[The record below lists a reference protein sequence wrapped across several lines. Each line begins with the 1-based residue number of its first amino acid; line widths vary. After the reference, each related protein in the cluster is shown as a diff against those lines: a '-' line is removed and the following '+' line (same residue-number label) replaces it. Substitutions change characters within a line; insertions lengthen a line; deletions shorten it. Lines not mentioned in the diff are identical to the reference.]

1 MEIESALDI
10 INKGCKENIPSLDKG
25 ILLLDAFVKYPDSKL
40 PQNLDE
46 IYKFFFD
53 YVLFVEG
60 LQYPYFYYL
69 NRILSNPE
77 TIGKLLKYIR
87 QYQTDKR
94 LNTKEAYKLLIHI
107 NKDFNGNEEFDMVRG
122 ILDAF
127 KLPDKVY
134 SPATDAL
141 FNNDIES
148 FIKAFENEDCTELM
162 KALWIL
168 KFLLYGSV
176 SLAKGEGHEKL
187 YNDIWFNDHTYDVFF
202 YYDYGIKGEIKDD
215 VIKDV
220 IKVFIS
226 KKYRYDFSPYYPV
239 PVSNFERQYKLNDQ
253 LWLNRLNE
261 ANSNETINR
270 SIKDVDV
277 FNEYSLET
285 ECPNIGS
292 SFLLNSLNYHK
303 EALKNDF
310 DKSFFN
316 TLQSECKKMPDND
329 SIQIFFADY
338 IESCLVRISYS
349 YNVVKNIMPNGNS
362 NILSKI
368 IDLFPDFNK
377 RIVGP
382 NSFFDVNF
390 TRLFPVKENK
400 NDVIKQ
406 NTKPK
411 NIVNNFKKDKFN
423 KKCKGITNFC
433 QGLDDA
439 IYTRTLH
446 YLYLF
451 LTGKIT
457 FQESELKD
465 DEKDS
470 IDSMKP
476 DVSSVTE
483 YINAERCSEQ
493 DFIYILC
500 GETNEEK
507 KPSEN
512 PVIEWKEA
520 EETGTKIMM
529 AAFFY
534 VCCGAEIG
542 KDGYQYL
549 SPKIGKKSNCYSF
562 NGEKVKFSEQKNK
575 GMDKYY
581 IFWKA
586 VIRLCCA
593 KAKQELGMTSSF
605 KSLKK

>member
-1 MEIESALDI
+1 MKIESALDI
-10 INKGCKENIPSLDKG
+10 TNKGWEENMPSLDKG
-25 ILLLDAFVKYPDSKL
+25 FLLLDTFVKYPDSKL
-40 PQNLDE
+40 PQDLDE
-46 IYKFFFD
+46 IYKNFLD

-60 LQYPYFYYL
+60 LQFPYFYYL
-69 NRILSNPE
+69 NRILSDSE

-107 NKDFNGNEEFDMVRG
+107 NKDFNGNEEYGMVRG
-122 ILDAF
+122 IFDAF
-127 KLPDKVY
+127 NLPDKVY
-134 SPATDAL
+134 SPATIAL
-141 FNNDIES
+141 CNNDMES
-148 FIKAFENEDCTELM
+148 FVKAFENEDCTELM

-176 SLAKGEGHEKL
+176 SLAIGDEHEKL
-187 YNDIWFNDHTYDVFF
+187 YNDIWFNDHAYDTFF
-202 YYDYGIKGEIKDD
+202 YYGYGVKGKIKDD
-215 VIKDV
+215 VIKDM
-220 IKVFIS
+220 IKLFIS
-226 KKYRYDFSPYYPV
+226 KKYRYDFSPYNA
-239 PVSNFERQYKLNDQ
+239 PVSNFVKRYKLNDQ
-253 LWLNRLNE
+253 SWLNKLNE
-261 ANSNETINR
+261 TNYNETINR

-277 FNEYSLET
+277 FKEDSLET
-285 ECPNIGS
+285 ECQNIGI

>member
-1 MEIESALDI
+1 MKIESALDI
-10 INKGCKENIPSLDKG
+10 TNKGWEENMPSLDKG
-25 ILLLDAFVKYPDSKL
+25 FLLLDTFVKYPDSKL
-40 PQNLDE
+40 PQDLDE
-46 IYKFFFD
+46 IYKNFLD

-60 LQYPYFYYL
+60 LQFPYFYYL
-69 NRILSNPE
+69 NRILSDSE

-107 NKDFNGNEEFDMVRG
+107 NKDFNGNEEYDMVRG
-122 ILDAF
+122 IFDAF
-127 KLPDKVY
+127 NLPDKVY
-134 SPATDAL
+134 SPATIAL
-141 FNNDIES
+141 CNNDMES
-148 FIKAFENEDCTELM
+148 FVKAFENEDCTELM

-176 SLAKGEGHEKL
+176 SLAIGDEHEKL
-187 YNDIWFNDHTYDVFF
+187 YNDIWFNDHAYDAFF
-202 YYDYGIKGEIKDD
+202 YYGYGVKGKIKDD
-215 VIKDV
+215 VIKDM
-220 IKVFIS
+220 IKLFIS
-226 KKYRYDFSPYYPV
+226 KKYRYDFSPYNA
-239 PVSNFERQYKLNDQ
+239 PVSNFVKRYKLNDQ
-253 LWLNRLNE
+253 SWLNKLNE
-261 ANSNETINR
+261 TNYNETINR

-277 FNEYSLET
+277 FKEDSLET
-285 ECPNIGS
+285 ECQNIGI

>member
-1 MEIESALDI
+1 MKIESALDI
-10 INKGCKENIPSLDKG
+10 TNKGWEENMPSLDKG
-25 ILLLDAFVKYPDSKL
+25 FLLLDTFVKYPDSKL
-40 PQNLDE
+40 PQDLDE
-46 IYKFFFD
+46 IYKNFLD

-60 LQYPYFYYL
+60 LQFPYFYYL
-69 NRILSNPE
+69 NRILSDSE

-107 NKDFNGNEEFDMVRG
+107 NKDFNGNEEYDMVRG
-122 ILDAF
+122 IFDAF
-127 KLPDKVY
+127 NLPDKVY
-134 SPATDAL
+134 SPATIAL
-141 FNNDIES
+141 CNNDMES
-148 FIKAFENEDCTELM
+148 FVKAFENEDCTELM

-176 SLAKGEGHEKL
+176 SLAIGDEHEKL
-187 YNDIWFNDHTYDVFF
+187 YNDIWFNDHAYDAFF
-202 YYDYGIKGEIKDD
+202 YYGYGVKGKIKDD
-215 VIKDV
+215 VIKDM
-220 IKVFIS
+220 IKLFIS
-226 KKYRYDFSPYYPV
+226 KKYRYDFSPYNA
-239 PVSNFERQYKLNDQ
+239 PVSNFVKRYKLNDQ
-253 LWLNRLNE
+253 SWLNKLNE
-261 ANSNETINR
+261 TNYNETINR

-277 FNEYSLET
+277 FKEDSLET
-285 ECPNIGS
+285 ECQNIGI

-406 NTKPK
+406 NTKPQ

-593 KAKQELGMTSSF
+593 KAKQELQILCRSRR
-605 KSLKK
+605 

>member
-1 MEIESALDI
+1 M
-10 INKGCKENIPSLDKG
+10 PSLDKG
-25 ILLLDAFVKYPDSKL
+25 FLLLDTFVKYPDSKL
-40 PQNLDE
+40 PQDLDE
-46 IYKFFFD
+46 IYKNFLD

-60 LQYPYFYYL
+60 LQFPYFYYL
-69 NRILSNPE
+69 NRILSDSE

-107 NKDFNGNEEFDMVRG
+107 NKDFNGNEEYDMVRG
-122 ILDAF
+122 IFDAF
-127 KLPDKVY
+127 NLPDKVY
-134 SPATDAL
+134 SPATIAL
-141 FNNDIES
+141 CNNDMES
-148 FIKAFENEDCTELM
+148 FVKAFENEDCTELM

-176 SLAKGEGHEKL
+176 SLAIGDEHEKL
-187 YNDIWFNDHTYDVFF
+187 YNDIWFNDHAYDAFF
-202 YYDYGIKGEIKDD
+202 YYGYGVKGKIKDD
-215 VIKDV
+215 VIKDM
-220 IKVFIS
+220 IKLFIS
-226 KKYRYDFSPYYPV
+226 KKYRYDFSPYNA
-239 PVSNFERQYKLNDQ
+239 PVSNFVKRYKLNDQ
-253 LWLNRLNE
+253 SWLNKLNE
-261 ANSNETINR
+261 TNYNETINR

-277 FNEYSLET
+277 FKEDSLET
-285 ECPNIGS
+285 ECQNIGI

>member
-1 MEIESALDI
+1 MKIESALDI
-10 INKGCKENIPSLDKG
+10 TNKGWEENMPSLDKG
-25 ILLLDAFVKYPDSKL
+25 FLLLDTFVKYPDSKL
-40 PQNLDE
+40 PQDLDE
-46 IYKFFFD
+46 IYKNFLD

-60 LQYPYFYYL
+60 LQFPYFYYL
-69 NRILSNPE
+69 NRILSDSE

-107 NKDFNGNEEFDMVRG
+107 NKDFNGNEEYDMVRG
-122 ILDAF
+122 IFDAF
-127 KLPDKVY
+127 NLPDKVY
-134 SPATDAL
+134 SPATIAL
-141 FNNDIES
+141 CNNDMES
-148 FIKAFENEDCTELM
+148 FVKAFENEDCTELM

-176 SLAKGEGHEKL
+176 SLAIGDEHEKL
-187 YNDIWFNDHTYDVFF
+187 YNDIWFNDHAYDAFF
-202 YYDYGIKGEIKDD
+202 YYGYGVKGKIKDD
-215 VIKDV
+215 VIKDM
-220 IKVFIS
+220 IKLFIS
-226 KKYRYDFSPYYPV
+226 KKYRYDFSPYNA
-239 PVSNFERQYKLNDQ
+239 PVSNFVKRYKLNDQ
-253 LWLNRLNE
+253 SWLNKLNE
-261 ANSNETINR
+261 TNYNETINR

-277 FNEYSLET
+277 FKEDSLET
-285 ECPNIGS
+285 ECQNIGI

-406 NTKPK
+406 NTKPQ